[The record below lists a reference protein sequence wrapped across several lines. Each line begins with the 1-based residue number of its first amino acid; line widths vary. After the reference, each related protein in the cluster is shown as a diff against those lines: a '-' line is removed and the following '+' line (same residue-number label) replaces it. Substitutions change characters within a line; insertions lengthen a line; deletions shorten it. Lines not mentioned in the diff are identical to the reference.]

1 MSGPPMSP
9 HPARLRIGELSRR
22 TGVRTDTLR
31 AWERRY
37 GLLRPERSDGG
48 FRLYGPEDEQR
59 VIRMKTLI
67 ESGVS
72 AAEAARLALESS
84 AHGVATPIPAA
95 TGGAG
100 VWAFEVQAERL
111 RLALERFD
119 EAEANTLLDEA
130 LAGLTLETVAD
141 HIILPAMRAI
151 GERWKSGEVSVAQE
165 HFATGVVRGRMLSV
179 ARNWGAGSGPRALLA
194 CPPGEEHD
202 LGLVVFGVVLRAR
215 GWRIT
220 YLGPDTPI
228 ETIAETAEQL
238 RPDAI
243 VVAALDPEPFERA
256 ARQLSKLASESRL
269 LIGGAGAEP
278 AIAKRL
284 RVELLDEDPVRA
296 AAELSGP

>member
-1 MSGPPMSP
+1 MSVPAMNP
-9 HPARLRIGELSRR
+9 HSARLRIGELSRR

-37 GLLRPERSDGG
+37 GLLRPERSAGR

-59 VIRMKTLI
+59 VVRMKTLI
-67 ESGVS
+67 DSGVS

-84 AHGVATPIPAA
+84 ASGAATPLPAA
-95 TGGAG
+95 IDGAG
-100 VWAFEVQAERL
+100 VWALDLQAERL

-119 EAEANTLLDEA
+119 EAEANTLLDQA
-130 LAGLTLETVAD
+130 LAGLTVETVAD
-141 HIILPAMRAI
+141 HIVLPAMRAI
-151 GERWKSGEVSVAQE
+151 GERWESGEVGVAQE
-165 HFATGVVRGRMLSV
+165 HFATGVVRGRLLSV
-179 ARNWGAGSGPRALLA
+179 ARNWGAGSGPLAMLA

-202 LGLVVFGVVLRAR
+202 LGLVAFGVVLRAR

-238 RPDAI
+238 RADAI
-243 VVAALDPEPFERA
+243 VIAALDAEPFERA
-256 ARQLSKLASESRL
+256 ARQLAELANESHL
-269 LIGGAGAEP
+269 LIGGAGAGP

-284 RVELLDEDPVRA
+284 GAALLDEDPVRA

>member
-1 MSGPPMSP
+1 MSVPPMNP
-9 HPARLRIGELSRR
+9 HPARLQIGELSRR

-67 ESGVS
+67 DSGVS

-84 AHGVATPIPAA
+84 APGVAAA
-95 TGGAG
+95 TGGAA
-100 VWAFEVQAERL
+100 VWALDVQAERL
-111 RLALERFD
+111 RLALERFE

-130 LAGLTLETVAD
+130 LAGLTVETVAD
-141 HIILPAMRAI
+141 HIVLPAMRAI
-151 GERWKSGEVSVAQE
+151 GERWESGEVSIAQE
-165 HFATGVVRGRMLSV
+165 HFATGVLRGRMLSV

-194 CPPGEEHD
+194 CPPGEDHD

-228 ETIAETAEQL
+228 ETIAETAKQL

-243 VVAALDPEPFERA
+243 VIAALDPEPFERA
-256 ARQLSKLASESRL
+256 ARELSKLASESRL
-269 LIGGAGAEP
+269 LIGGAGAGP

-296 AAELSGP
+296 AAELSGH

>member
-1 MSGPPMSP
+1 MSVPPMSP

-67 ESGVS
+67 ASGVS

-84 AHGVATPIPAA
+84 APGIAAA
-95 TGGAG
+95 TGGAA
-100 VWAFEVQAERL
+100 VWALDVQAERL
-111 RLALERFD
+111 RLALERFE

-130 LAGLTLETVAD
+130 LAGLTVETVAD
-141 HIILPAMRAI
+141 HIVLPAMRAI
-151 GERWKSGEVSVAQE
+151 GERWESGEVSVAQE
-165 HFATGVVRGRMLSV
+165 HFATGVLRGRMLSV

-194 CPPGEEHD
+194 CPPGEDHD

-228 ETIAETAEQL
+228 ETIAETAKQL

-243 VVAALDPEPFERA
+243 VIAALDPEPFERA
-256 ARQLSKLASESRL
+256 ARELSKLASESRL
-269 LIGGAGAEP
+269 LIGGAGAGP

>member
-1 MSGPPMSP
+1 MSVPPMNP

-67 ESGVS
+67 DSGVS
-72 AAEAARLALESS
+72 AAEAARLARESS
-84 AHGVATPIPAA
+84 APGIAAA
-95 TGGAG
+95 TGGAA
-100 VWAFEVQAERL
+100 VWALDVQAERL
-111 RLALERFD
+111 RLALERFE

-130 LAGLTLETVAD
+130 LAGLTVETVAD
-141 HIILPAMRAI
+141 HIVLPAMRAI
-151 GERWKSGEVSVAQE
+151 GERWESGEVSVAQE
-165 HFATGVVRGRMLSV
+165 HFATGVLRGRMLSV

-194 CPPGEEHD
+194 CPPGEDHD

-228 ETIAETAEQL
+228 ETIAETAKQL

-243 VVAALDPEPFERA
+243 VIAALDPEPFERA
-256 ARQLSKLASESRL
+256 ARELSKLASESRL
-269 LIGGAGAEP
+269 LIGGAGAGP

>member
-1 MSGPPMSP
+1 M
-9 HPARLRIGELSRR
+9 
-22 TGVRTDTLR
+22 
-31 AWERRY
+31 W
-37 GLLRPERSDGG
+37 
-48 FRLYGPEDEQR
+48 
-59 VIRMKTLI
+59 
-67 ESGVS
+67 
-72 AAEAARLALESS
+72 ALD
-84 AHGVATPIPAA
+84 
-95 TGGAG
+95 
-100 VWAFEVQAERL
+100 VQAERL

-130 LAGLTLETVAD
+130 LAGLTVETVAD
-141 HIILPAMRAI
+141 HMVLPAMRAI
-151 GERWKSGEVSVAQE
+151 GERWESGEVSVAQE

-179 ARNWGAGSGPRALLA
+179 ARNWGAGSGPLALLA

-238 RPDAI
+238 RADAI
-243 VVAALDPEPFERA
+243 VIAALDPEPFERA
-256 ARQLSKLASESRL
+256 ARQLSKLASECHL
-269 LIGGAGAEP
+269 LIGGAGAGP

>member
-1 MSGPPMSP
+1 MNP

-67 ESGVS
+67 DSGVS

-84 AHGVATPIPAA
+84 APGIAAA
-95 TGGAG
+95 TGGAA
-100 VWAFEVQAERL
+100 VWALDVQAERL
-111 RLALERFD
+111 RLALERFE

-130 LAGLTLETVAD
+130 LAGLTVETVAD
-141 HIILPAMRAI
+141 HIVLPAMRAI
-151 GERWKSGEVSVAQE
+151 GERWESGEVSVAQE
-165 HFATGVVRGRMLSV
+165 HFATGVLRGRMLSV

-194 CPPGEEHD
+194 CPPGEDHD

-228 ETIAETAEQL
+228 ETIAETAKQL

-243 VVAALDPEPFERA
+243 VIAALDPEPFERA
-256 ARQLSKLASESRL
+256 ARELSKLASESRL
-269 LIGGAGAEP
+269 LIGGAGAGP

>member
-1 MSGPPMSP
+1 MSVSPMNP

-22 TGVRTDTLR
+22 TGVRADTLR

-59 VIRMKTLI
+59 VIHMKTLI
-67 ESGVS
+67 DSGVS
-72 AAEAARLALESS
+72 AAEAARLALEAS
-84 AHGVATPIPAA
+84 APGVATPIPA
-95 TGGAG
+95 GGAG
-100 VWAFEVQAERL
+100 VWALEAQAERL

-119 EAEANTLLDEA
+119 EGEANMLLDEA
-130 LAGLTLETVAD
+130 LAGLTVETVAD
-141 HIILPAMRAI
+141 HIVLPAMRAI
-151 GERWKSGEVSVAQE
+151 GNRWESGEVSVAQE
-165 HFATGVVRGRMLSV
+165 HFATGVVRARMLSV

-194 CPPGEEHD
+194 CPPGEAHD

-228 ETIAETAEQL
+228 ETIAETAKQL

-243 VVAALDPEPFERA
+243 VIAALDREPFERA
-256 ARQLSKLASESRL
+256 AGQLSKLASESRL
-269 LIGGAGAEP
+269 LIGGAGAGR
-278 AIAKRL
+278 AIAKQL
-284 RVELLDEDPVRA
+284 RVDLLDEDPVRA
-296 AAELSGP
+296 AAELSGS

>member
-1 MSGPPMSP
+1 MSVPPMNP

-67 ESGVS
+67 DSGVS

-84 AHGVATPIPAA
+84 APGIAAA
-95 TGGAG
+95 TGGAA
-100 VWAFEVQAERL
+100 VWALDVQAERL
-111 RLALERFD
+111 RLALERFE

-130 LAGLTLETVAD
+130 LAGLTVETVAD
-141 HIILPAMRAI
+141 HIVLPAMRAI
-151 GERWKSGEVSVAQE
+151 GERWESGEVSVAQE
-165 HFATGVVRGRMLSV
+165 HFATGVLRGRMLSV

-194 CPPGEEHD
+194 CPPGEDHD

-228 ETIAETAEQL
+228 ETIAETAKQL

-243 VVAALDPEPFERA
+243 VIAALDPEPFERA
-256 ARQLSKLASESRL
+256 ARELSKLASESRL
-269 LIGGAGAEP
+269 LIGGAGAGP

>member
-1 MSGPPMSP
+1 MSVPPMNP
-9 HPARLRIGELSRR
+9 HPARLQIGELSRR

-67 ESGVS
+67 DSGVS

-84 AHGVATPIPAA
+84 APGVAAA
-95 TGGAG
+95 TGGAA
-100 VWAFEVQAERL
+100 VWALDVQAERL
-111 RLALERFD
+111 RLALERFE

-130 LAGLTLETVAD
+130 LAGLTVETVAD
-141 HIILPAMRAI
+141 HIVLPAMRAI
-151 GERWKSGEVSVAQE
+151 GERWESGEVSIAQE
-165 HFATGVVRGRMLSV
+165 HFATGVLRGRMLSV

-194 CPPGEEHD
+194 CPPGEDHD

-228 ETIAETAEQL
+228 ETIAETAKQL

-243 VVAALDPEPFERA
+243 VIAALDPEPFERA
-256 ARQLSKLASESRL
+256 ARELSKLASESRL
-269 LIGGAGAEP
+269 LIGGAGAGP

-296 AAELSGP
+296 AAELSGR